1 MRKAKF
7 FAAALL
13 AMSSLGAFAQHQFT
27 VQANKPGAE
36 IQPTMYGIFFEDI
49 NFGADGGL
57 YAEMVENRSFE
68 FPQRLMGWN
77 TFGNVTLSDVKPAF
91 DRNPHYVTLESA
103 GAREKQTGLENRG
116 FFGMGLKK
124 DMKYDFTVYGRLHL
138 IDGKQ
143 GKIRVELVN
152 SKNDVIAKQV
162 INITNNKWQKLTA
175 TLTSPQTDAKGLMR
189 VYLEKGSESVD
200 LDHISLFPE
209 DNWNGL
215 RADLVQDLADL
226 KPGIFRFPGGC
237 IVEGT
242 DLDTRYEWKNSVG
255 APENRPLN
263 ENRWRDTFPH
273 RLFPNY
279 YQSLGLGFYEY
290 FLLSEKI
297 GAEPLPILSVGLAC
311 QYQNDDKDPNAH
323 VAVKDLQSYIDD
335 ALDLIEFANGP
346 VTSKWGKLRADMGH
360 PAPFNLKQIGI
371 GNEQWG
377 PMYPERLQKFME
389 QIHAKYPKIKICG
402 SSGPSADGKDFDYG
416 WEQMRKLGV
425 DMVDEHYYKSPEWFR
440 SNASRYDKYDR
451 KGPKVFAGEYAA
463 HAENDP
469 NSWEAALSEAAFMT
483 GLERNA
489 DVVYQATYA
498 PLFAHV
504 EGWQWRPDLIWFDN
518 LSSVRSANY
527 YVQQLYGE
535 KEWFR
540 SNASRYDKYDRKG
553 PKVFAGEYAAH
564 AENDPNSW
572 EAALSE
578 AAFMTG
584 LERNADVVYQATYAP
599 LFAHVEGWQ
608 WRPDLIWFDNL
619 SSVRSANYYV
629 QQLYGE
635 NKGTNVLKLT
645 ENGKAVA
652 GENGLYATACFDK
665 ATKSY
670 IVKIANTSNEAKE
683 INVTFNGIKKLNPGK
698 VTVLHADDI
707 QAENKI
713 DNKNVVVPVVSDA
726 QVQGNVLNVKMRRE
740 RSLCYRLLRQGYQ
753 ELHREDCQYL

>member
-1 MRKAKF
+1 MRKTNI
-7 FAAALL
+7 FAALMMA
-13 AMSSLGAFAQHQFT
+13 AMTSLGASAQHQFA
-27 VQANKPGAE
+27 VQANKPGVE

-77 TFGNVTLSDVKPAF
+77 TFGNVTVSDVKPAF
-91 DRNPHYVTLESA
+91 DRNPHYVTLEAS

-124 DMKYDFTVYGRLHL
+124 DMKYDFTVYARLHL
-138 IDGKQ
+138 LNGKQ
-143 GKIRVELVN
+143 TKIRVELVN
-152 SKNDVIAKQV
+152 SNNNVIAKQS
-162 INITNNKWQKLTA
+162 ITITNNKWQKYTT

-189 VYLEKGSESVD
+189 VYLESGESVD
-200 LDHISLFPE
+200 LDHISLFPQ

-215 RADLVQDLADL
+215 RADLVQDLSDL
-226 KPGIFRFPGGC
+226 HPGVFRFPGGC

-242 DLDTRYEWKNSVG
+242 DLETRYEWKNSVG

-263 ENRWRDTFPH
+263 ENRWNYTFPH
-273 RLFPNY
+273 RLYPNY
-279 YQSLGLGFYEY
+279 YQTYGLGFYEY

-297 GAEPLPILSVGLAC
+297 GADPLPILSVGLSC
-311 QYQNDDKDPNAH
+311 QYQNSDNDKNAH
-323 VAVKDLQSYIDD
+323 VAVDQLQSYIDD

-377 PMYPERLQKFME
+377 PLYPERLQKFME

-535 KEWFR
+535 
-540 SNASRYDKYDRKG
+540 
-553 PKVFAGEYAAH
+553 
-564 AENDPNSW
+564 
-572 EAALSE
+572 
-578 AAFMTG
+578 
-584 LERNADVVYQATYAP
+584 
-599 LFAHVEGWQ
+599 
-608 WRPDLIWFDNL
+608 
-619 SSVRSANYYV
+619 
-629 QQLYGE
+629 

-645 ENGKAVA
+645 ENGKVVA

-665 ATKSY
+665 TTKSY

-726 QVQGNVLNVKMRRE
+726 QVQGNVLNVKMKPN
-740 RSLCYRLLRQGYQ
+740 SFVVYRF
-753 ELHREDCQYL
+753 

>member
-1 MRKAKF
+1 MRKTNI
-7 FAAALL
+7 FAALML
-13 AMSSLGAFAQHQFT
+13 AAMTSLGASAQHQFA
-27 VQANKPGAE
+27 VQANKPGVE

-77 TFGNVTLSDVKPAF
+77 TFGNVTVSDVKPAF
-91 DRNPHYVTLESA
+91 DRNPHYVTLEAS

-124 DMKYDFTVYGRLHL
+124 DMKYDFTVYARLHL
-138 IDGKQ
+138 LNGKQ
-143 GKIRVELVN
+143 TKIRVELVN
-152 SKNDVIAKQV
+152 SNNNVIAKQS
-162 INITNNKWQKLTA
+162 ITITNNKWQKYTT

-189 VYLEKGSESVD
+189 VYLESGESVD
-200 LDHISLFPE
+200 LDHISLFPQ

-215 RADLVQDLADL
+215 RADLVQDLSDL
-226 KPGIFRFPGGC
+226 HPGVFRFPGGC

-242 DLDTRYEWKNSVG
+242 DLETRYEWKNSVG

-263 ENRWRDTFPH
+263 ENRWNYTFPH
-273 RLFPNY
+273 RLYPNY
-279 YQSLGLGFYEY
+279 YQTYGLGFYEY

-297 GAEPLPILSVGLAC
+297 GADPLPILSVGLSC
-311 QYQNDDKDPNAH
+311 QYQNSDNDKNAH
-323 VAVKDLQSYIDD
+323 VAVDQLQSYIDD

-377 PMYPERLQKFME
+377 PLYPERLQKFME

-425 DMVDEHYYKSPEWFR
+425 DMVDEHYYKSPDWFR

-463 HAENDP
+463 HAKHDP

-518 LSSVRSANY
+518 LTSVRSANY
-527 YVQQLYGE
+527 YVQQLYG
-535 KEWFR
+535 
-540 SNASRYDKYDRKG
+540 
-553 PKVFAGEYAAH
+553 
-564 AENDPNSW
+564 
-572 EAALSE
+572 L
-578 AAFMTG
+578 
-584 LERNADVVYQATYAP
+584 
-599 LFAHVEGWQ
+599 
-608 WRPDLIWFDNL
+608 
-619 SSVRSANYYV
+619 
-629 QQLYGE
+629 
-635 NKGTNVLKLT
+635 NKGTHVLSLT
-645 ENGKAVA
+645 ENGKTVK

-665 ATKSY
+665 HTKSY
-670 IVKIANTSNEAKE
+670 IVKIANTSNEEKE
-683 INVTFNGIKKLNPGK
+683 ITVTFNGLKKLKAGK

-713 DNKNVVVPVVSDA
+713 DHKNAVVPVTSDA
-726 QVQGNVLNVKMRRE
+726 QANGNVLNVKMKAN
-740 RSLCYRLLRQGYQ
+740 SFAVYRF
-753 ELHREDCQYL
+753 

>member
-1 MRKAKF
+1 MRKTNI
-7 FAAALL
+7 FAVLMLAA
-13 AMSSLGAFAQHQFT
+13 MTSLGASAQHQFA
-27 VQANKPGAE
+27 VQANKPGVE

-77 TFGNVTLSDVKPAF
+77 TFGNVTVSDVKPAF
-91 DRNPHYVTLESA
+91 DRNPHYVTLEAS

-124 DMKYDFTVYGRLHL
+124 DMKYDFTVYARLHL
-138 IDGKQ
+138 LNGKQ
-143 GKIRVELVN
+143 TKIRVELVN
-152 SKNDVIAKQV
+152 SNNNVIAKQS
-162 INITNNKWQKLTA
+162 ITITNNKWQKYTT

-189 VYLEKGSESVD
+189 VYLESGESVD
-200 LDHISLFPE
+200 LDHISLFPQ

-215 RADLVQDLADL
+215 RADLVQDLSDL
-226 KPGIFRFPGGC
+226 HPGVFRFPGGC

-242 DLDTRYEWKNSVG
+242 DLETRYEWKNSVG

-263 ENRWRDTFPH
+263 ENRWNYTFPH
-273 RLFPNY
+273 RLYPNY
-279 YQSLGLGFYEY
+279 YQTYGLGFYEY

-297 GAEPLPILSVGLAC
+297 GADPLPILSVGLSC
-311 QYQNDDKDPNAH
+311 QYQNSDNDKNAH
-323 VAVKDLQSYIDD
+323 VAVDQLQSYIDD

-377 PMYPERLQKFME
+377 PLYPERLQKFME

-425 DMVDEHYYKSPEWFR
+425 DMVDEHYYKSPDWFR
-440 SNASRYDKYDR
+440 SNAGRYDNYDR

-463 HAENDP
+463 HAKHDP

-518 LSSVRSANY
+518 LTSVRSANY
-527 YVQQLYGE
+527 YVQQLYG
-535 KEWFR
+535 
-540 SNASRYDKYDRKG
+540 
-553 PKVFAGEYAAH
+553 
-564 AENDPNSW
+564 
-572 EAALSE
+572 L
-578 AAFMTG
+578 
-584 LERNADVVYQATYAP
+584 
-599 LFAHVEGWQ
+599 
-608 WRPDLIWFDNL
+608 
-619 SSVRSANYYV
+619 
-629 QQLYGE
+629 
-635 NKGTNVLKLT
+635 NKGTHVLSLT
-645 ENGKAVA
+645 ENGKTVK

-665 ATKSY
+665 RTKSY
-670 IVKIANTSNEAKE
+670 IVKIANTSNEEKE
-683 INVTFNGIKKLNPGK
+683 ITVTFNGLKKLKAGK

-713 DNKNVVVPVVSDA
+713 DNKNVVVPVVSD
-726 QVQGNVLNVKMRRE
+726 VQANGNVLNVKMKAN
-740 RSLCYRLLRQGYQ
+740 SFVVYRF
-753 ELHREDCQYL
+753 